1 MKQPKANIKH
11 IKLTQKIN
19 SDANKLLRAQIFRLA
34 RNRDILG
41 LFLIIAVGV
50 IITLSILLI
59 KHW

>member
-1 MKQPKANIKH
+1 MKQSKANIKH